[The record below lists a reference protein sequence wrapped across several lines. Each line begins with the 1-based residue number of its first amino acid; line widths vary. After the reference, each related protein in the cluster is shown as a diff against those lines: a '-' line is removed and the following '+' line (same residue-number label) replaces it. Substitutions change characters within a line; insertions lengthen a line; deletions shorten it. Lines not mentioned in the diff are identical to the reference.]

1 MEDILENNII
11 DNTNCKNIIISP
23 VSKSS
28 KTIKESHKIIK
39 PRVITLSKNWNI
51 QTQYYDP
58 TLQWNCLFN
67 SNFHL
72 SNSEFVDQDGQASIR
87 APHVVL
93 KPGSLGLQTMISEDT
108 ENMEENVR
116 NQAKKQII
124 IKIGGYRSQDVKKK
138 LFDNTKFVNLEY
150 VMELLEKSHMKCYYC
165 KEITKVLYE
174 HVREPRQWTL
184 DRIEN
189 NQGHNI
195 SNVMIACLQCNLRRR
210 CMYHERYVFTK
221 QLKIVRSDLS

>member
-1 MEDILENNII
+1 MENLPSDEMNSEESIKNNII

-23 VSKSS
+23 VI
-28 KTIKESHKIIK
+28 KTCKIIRESNKNIK
-39 PRVITLSKNWNI
+39 PRIITTSKKWNI

-58 TLQWNCLFN
+58 LLQWNCLFN
-67 SNFHL
+67 LNYDDSNIL
-72 SNSEFVDQDGQASIR
+72 
-87 APHVVL
+87 
-93 KPGSLGLQTMISEDT
+93 
-108 ENMEENVR
+108 EENVR

-124 IKIGGYRSQDVKKK
+124 LKISGYRSQDVKNNF
-138 LFDNTKFVNLEY
+138 FDITKFVNLEY
-150 VMELLEKSHMKCYYC
+150 VMELLEKSQMKCYYC